1 MNILHI
7 INRLFLGGA
16 QKNTLLTCAGQ
27 HALGH
32 RVTLLS
38 GPTSGDE
45 GELVSCVLPE
55 GYSFIEVDDLVP
67 QFSLYK
73 DLKCYIK
80 IKKIINELDPDI
92 IHTHTKKAGI
102 LGRIAAGHARDENRS
117 ATRNRNLIDRLNTE
131 VPEKHRPAIVH
142 TYHGLPFHN
151 YQAKHRNLLAIGFEK
166 LAARYT
172 DAFICVSDSTIDDAL
187 SAGIGSRNKYT
198 KVLSGIVKDTFIS
211 PPPQSSLAALRKK
224 YGISLD
230 ALLIIAVGRISLMKH
245 HEYIIESAI
254 PIAREFPQAHWMFVG
269 EGNVLSR
276 QKALIDG
283 AGLTERFTLAGAVA
297 PGQIGDY
304 MHAADLLIHTSL
316 QEGLPRVL
324 PEAML
329 AKKPV
334 IAFDVNGA
342 SEVVNDRSGILVKP
356 RDVHGL
362 VKALRLLL
370 SDRALRFRMG
380 SAGFE
385 YCSELFSHKL
395 MIEKIQH
402 IYNQFM

>member
-32 RVTLLS
+32 QVTLLS
-38 GPTSGDE
+38 GPTSDDE
-45 GELVSCVLPE
+45 GELVSYALSG
-55 GYSFIEVDDLVP
+55 GYSFIEIDDLVP
-67 QFSLYK
+67 RFALYK
-73 DLKCYIK
+73 DLKCYLK
-80 IKKIINELDPDI
+80 IKKIITELKPDI
-92 IHTHTKKAGI
+92 IHTHTRKAGI
-102 LGRIAAGHARDENRS
+102 LARIAAGHARGQFCS
-117 ATRNRNLIDRLNTE
+117 STHNRNVIDPLSIDVSGKNWP
-131 VPEKHRPAIVH
+131 VIIH

-151 YQAKHRNLLAIGFEK
+151 YQAKHRNLLAIGFER

-172 DAFICVSDSTIDDAL
+172 DAFICVSDSTIEDAL

-198 KVLSGIVKDTFIS
+198 KVLSGIVKDNFIS
-211 PPPQSSLAALRKK
+211 PPPQSKLASLRLK

-230 ALLIIAVGRISLMKH
+230 AILVIAVGRISLMKH

-269 EGNVLSR
+269 EGNVYSK
-276 QKALIDG
+276 QKALIDD
-283 AGLTERFTLAGAVA
+283 AGLTERFTLTGAVA
-297 PGQIGDY
+297 PEQVGMY

-342 SEVVNDRSGILVKP
+342 REVVNDRSGILVRP
-356 RDVHGL
+356 RDVDGL
-362 VKALRLLL
+362 VKSQRRLL
-370 SDRALRFRMG
+370 SDHSLRIRMG
-380 SAGFE
+380 AAGFE
-385 YCSELFSHKL
+385 YCNKVFSHKL
-395 MIEKIQH
+395 MVEKIQH
-402 IYNQFM
+402 IYNQFV